1 MSKKIEKKIN
11 TLIHVHRL
19 YIVNFALINFMYRN
33 ILYIKYLN
41 PNLNLN
47 RVYKLLTYKH
57 SLYKLEVDIL

>member
-1 MSKKIEKKIN
+1 
-11 TLIHVHRL
+11 
-19 YIVNFALINFMYRN
+19 MYRN

-57 SLYKLEVDIL
+57 SLYKLYVDKLYMCNFRCINLLKEENNDV